1 MNSTITKELE
11 KRLRQKELDYNK
23 YYKDPEKARRK
34 KIIQKISREGT
45 IPTEAS
51 IDKYNITIEELSNI
65 RDYLG
70 INDNPKILD
79 KLFKR
84 IKYINEKQLKDKENN
99 NIINGE

>member
-1 MNSTITKELE
+1 MNNSVTKELE

-23 YYKDPEKARRK
+23 YYKDPVKARRK

-51 IDKYNITIEELSNI
+51 IDKYNITIEELFKV
-65 RDYLG
+65 REYLG
-70 INDNPKILD
+70 KNENTKILD

-84 IKYINEKQLKDKENN
+84 IKYIQEKILKDKENN
-99 NIINGE
+99 NNN

>member
-1 MNSTITKELE
+1 MNSTITIEVS

-23 YYKDPEKARRK
+23 YYKDPVKARRK

>member
-1 MNSTITKELE
+1 MNDSITKEVE
-11 KRLRQKELDYNK
+11 KRLRQKQLDYNK
-23 YYKDPEKARRK
+23 YYKDPVKARRK

>member
-1 MNSTITKELE
+1 MNNSITKEVE

-51 IDKYNITIEELSNI
+51 IDKYKITIEELFNI
-65 RDYLG
+65 KDYLG
-70 INDNPKILD
+70 INEKPKILD
-79 KLFKR
+79 KVLKR

-99 NIINGE
+99 NIN

>member
-1 MNSTITKELE
+1 MNSTITIEVS

-23 YYKDPEKARRK
+23 YYKDPVKARRK

-65 RDYLG
+65 RNYLG

-99 NIINGE
+99 NIIDGE

>member
-1 MNSTITKELE
+1 MNDSITKEVD

-23 YYKDPEKARRK
+23 YYKDPVKARRK